1 MGSLSG
7 QFPRFLFWRVL
18 QILGIGVE
26 FMRSAFISKQSG
38 HIILLLV
45 DIYMFTLPWINSLEF
60 GVPNDII

>member
-7 QFPRFLFWRVL
+7 QFTRFLFWRVL

-38 HIILLLV
+38 HIILPLV